1 MKKDIQKCLEIY
13 KEQLNQGYI
22 QTAYL
27 TLIPYVGQLKSK
39 FPKDYNTGNISFGLY
54 LFCFF

>member
-1 MKKDIQKCLEIY
+1 MENLLMKKDIQKCLEIY

-27 TLIPYVGQLKSK
+27 TLIQYVE
-39 FPKDYNTGNISFGLY
+39 
-54 LFCFF
+54 

>member
-27 TLIPYVGQLKSK
+27 TLIQYVGQLKSK
-39 FPKDYNTGNISFGLY
+39 FPKDYNT
-54 LFCFF
+54 

>member
-27 TLIPYVGQLKSK
+27 TLIQSVGQLKSK
-39 FPKDYNTGNISFGLY
+39 FP
-54 LFCFF
+54 